1 MATIAE
7 QMRTLGTK
15 FEPTNGNNSKSDLKS
30 PGGYRVKPSYDA
42 LRDHWAKK
50 SK

>member
-15 FEPTNGNNSKSDLKS
+15 FDQATSKSDLKS
-30 PGGYRVKPSYDA
+30 PKGIIK
-42 LRDHWAKK
+42 LL
-50 SK
+50 

>member
-15 FEPTNGNNSKSDLKS
+15 FEQQARSDLKS
-30 PGGYRVKPSYDA
+30 PKGYIKLLKR
-42 LRDHWAKK
+42 
-50 SK
+50 